1 MQCTFCGRMINLGTG
16 MMYVKT
22 DGRIFYFCSSK
33 CEKNMLKLDHNPRKT
48 RWTTEHHRLKTV
60 EKGESAK
67 REKQVKEAMPKR
79 EKPAKK
85 EAHKEE

>member
-1 MQCTFCGRMINLGTG
+1 MQCTFCGRMIALGTG

-33 CEKNMLKLDHNPRKT
+33 CEKNMLKLNHNPRKT
-48 RWTTEHHRLKTV
+48 RWTTEHHRLKAV
-60 EKGESAK
+60 EKAGESA
-67 REKQVKEAMPKR
+67 KR

-85 EAHKEE
+85 EARKEE